1 MKDQRKKPNT
11 VKSAASSDKPLQA
24 RYRELLDLREEVRD
38 AERRSSRGA
47 RKVEKPAGKA
57 NRDF

>member
-1 MKDQRKKPNT
+1 MKDQRNKPTNPR
-11 VKSAASSDKPLQA
+11 SQDSSDKPLQA
-24 RYRELLDLREEVRD
+24 RYRELLELREEVRD

-57 NRDF
+57 DRDF